1 MSYGMAGLTILPC
14 VLYALW
20 AAWFL
25 TAGGSMGF
33 GLARAFLQET
43 HIVFVL
49 LSLVTGI
56 REVIAEGRDVG
67 DAGPTLRTSAY
78 AWHHGGG

>member
-1 MSYGMAGLTILPC
+1 
-14 VLYALW
+14 
-20 AAWFL
+20 
-25 TAGGSMGF
+25 MGF